1 MESLAPY
8 LDELKKLKKLE
19 SDAAI
24 ARWLGTS
31 KQHVNRIRNGESMG
45 DKKCFLLAKTI
56 HISPLELLS
65 LNFAMRADNKEM
77 EEFWLEVHRKAKS
90 DRETCR
96 QETLPEPEGSL

>member
-8 LDELKKLKKLE
+8 LDELKKLKNLE

-31 KQHVNRIRNGESMG
+31 KQHVHRIRNGESMG

-65 LNFAMRADNKEM
+65 LNFAMRSDNKEM
-77 EEFWLEVHRKAKS
+77 EEFWLDVHRRAKAE
-90 DRETCR
+90 REAGR
-96 QETLPEPEGSL
+96 QESSCETIDAV